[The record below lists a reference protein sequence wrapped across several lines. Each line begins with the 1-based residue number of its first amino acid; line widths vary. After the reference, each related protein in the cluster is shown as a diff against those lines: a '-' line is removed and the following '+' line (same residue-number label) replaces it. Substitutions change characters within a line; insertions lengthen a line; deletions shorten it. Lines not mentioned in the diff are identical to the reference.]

1 MSGFMDSDRVFV
13 NGNVPFFLKEG
24 FYGLIPEGTPYAQV
38 IPVKR
43 KHWKSLNSPENYDLV
58 MKQSIKINSEKAY
71 YKKKSWIRKEYS

>member
-1 MSGFMDSDRVFV
+1 MDSDKISV

-43 KHWKSLNSPENYDLV
+43 KLWKMIHSPENVDIV
-58 MKQSIKINSEKAY
+58 IQQSAKIHGEKAY
-71 YKKKSWIRKEYS
+71 YKKKAWIRKEYN